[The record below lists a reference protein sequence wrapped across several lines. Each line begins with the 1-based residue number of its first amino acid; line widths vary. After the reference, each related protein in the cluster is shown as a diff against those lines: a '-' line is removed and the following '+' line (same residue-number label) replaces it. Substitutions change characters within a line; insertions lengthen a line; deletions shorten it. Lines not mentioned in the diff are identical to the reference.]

1 MTKMVFV
8 NLPVAD
14 LAVSIGFYEALGF
27 VRNEQ
32 FSNEE
37 AAVMNWSEAISVN
50 LMTHGAFAGY
60 TPRPVADARQ
70 ATEVLIALSRD
81 SRAEVDAM
89 AEAAARSGGAADV
102 REPQDLG
109 FMYVRAIE
117 DPDGHMLEPAWM
129 DMSAVA
135 AAS

>member
-14 LAVSIGFYEALGF
+14 LAVSIRFYEALGF

-37 AAVMNWSEAISVN
+37 AAV
-50 LMTHGAFAGY
+50 THGAFAGY

-129 DMSAVA
+129 DMAAIVA
-135 AAS
+135 AS

>member
-14 LAVSIGFYEALGF
+14 LAVSIRFYEALGF

-37 AAVMNWSEAISVN
+37 AAVMNWSDAISVT

-129 DMSAVA
+129 DMSAIA